1 VNPSIKTPTRRAALL
16 AVSALAGLFV
26 SVAAAGDKDAQWA
39 KGVAYTTD
47 WKKAIKT
54 ARETG
59 RMIFIYNG
67 WARSGI

>member
-1 VNPSIKTPTRRAALL
+1 MNDSNRIRDGVSVLLTVAALSTIL
-16 AVSALAGLFV
+16 VSAAP
-26 SVAAAGDKDAQWA
+26 AGDKDAEWA
-39 KGVAYTTD
+39 KGVGYTTD

-59 RMIFIYNG
+59 KMIFVYNG